1 MRQGEKTETSFTGPS
16 PNPTPLA
23 PPHPPHSLSGKEDSD
38 SVVGSPAYRM
48 AGPASDE
55 NARTLMTRAAYVT
68 KYNKSVLDISASSPP
83 QSSHIDITARKEVA
97 R

>member
-1 MRQGEKTETSFTGPS
+1 
-16 PNPTPLA
+16 
-23 PPHPPHSLSGKEDSD
+23 
-38 SVVGSPAYRM
+38 M